1 MLINNFTL
9 PDLVDLALKVPE
21 LGVVNFNILH
31 TVLQAMISELGLTNS
46 RPWCNIQSPLNA
58 AAALT
63 QAKLKGDVR
72 RSSVTGSSMTEK
84 HDEQT
89 ESRRSVSSEAN
100 ISVSLESKETQ
111 TNLISEKEETE
122 RIKKEVKTEEE
133 ETPESTQDQEIE
145 KTEAKDLTPDLKSE
159 PRPEETGLK
168 EKSPKKRE
176 DLKLARVALES
187 AQQQVRLEQTE
198 EGLMRLNETVDWLV
212 DKIKKNEARRPG
224 GPSSAEIEALEDRV
238 FDLEEGREIWDNDH
252 ILLLEVE
259 EIVNQMQKEFEVI
272 KALGNDLEIVLL
284 EVEEI
289 VNQMQKEFEVIKAL
303 GNDLEKADI
312 TLVNTKVDQVEFET
326 AFEELGEAI
335 GLLGIKFQKKNDEW
349 EVRAAELWDAVNSK
363 MTRDVFES
371 ARIKIEERLTALM
384 YGLKTLKQVV
394 EELLYPDSGGVTRC
408 ITCRRPAD
416 IAGHS
421 KFLSLFQNANL
432 ELLAKRLEQ
441 HFAKFK
447 WLSRHDVIICLSND
461 EWEVRAAELWDA
473 VNSKMTRD
481 VFESARIKI
490 EERLTALMYG
500 LKTLKQ
506 VVEELLYPD
515 SGGVTRCITCRR
527 PADIAGH
534 VCINL
539 SMSPKRPFQSSKDS
553 SFEDKEKVPYSSPTY
568 RSATDN
574 TDIQSRMKMYLAP
587 INRTSKKEK
596 MFTPIPKPESN
607 SNQRDIYFT
616 NLK

>member
-224 GPSSAEIEALEDRV
+224 
-238 FDLEEGREIWDNDH
+238 
-252 ILLLEVE
+252 
-259 EIVNQMQKEFEVI
+259 K
-272 KALGNDLEIVLL
+272 
-284 EVEEI
+284 
-289 VNQMQKEFEVIKAL
+289 
-303 GNDLEKADI
+303 
-312 TLVNTKVDQVEFET
+312 
-326 AFEELGEAI
+326 
-335 GLLGIKFQKKNDEW
+335 
-349 EVRAAELWDAVNSK
+349 
-363 MTRDVFES
+363 
-371 ARIKIEERLTALM
+371 
-384 YGLKTLKQVV
+384 
-394 EELLYPDSGGVTRC
+394 
-408 ITCRRPAD
+408 
-416 IAGHS
+416 
-421 KFLSLFQNANL
+421 
-432 ELLAKRLEQ
+432 
-441 HFAKFK
+441 
-447 WLSRHDVIICLSND
+447 
-461 EWEVRAAELWDA
+461 
-473 VNSKMTRD
+473 
-481 VFESARIKI
+481 
-490 EERLTALMYG
+490 
-500 LKTLKQ
+500 
-506 VVEELLYPD
+506 
-515 SGGVTRCITCRR
+515 
-527 PADIAGH
+527 
-534 VCINL
+534 
-539 SMSPKRPFQSSKDS
+539 
-553 SFEDKEKVPYSSPTY
+553 
-568 RSATDN
+568 
-574 TDIQSRMKMYLAP
+574 
-587 INRTSKKEK
+587 
-596 MFTPIPKPESN
+596 
-607 SNQRDIYFT
+607 
-616 NLK
+616 